1 MSAATVARACEIGWD
16 DPRTVR
22 YYEAFCARHP
32 RYREANRVLIERA
45 VLAPGQRVLDVAAG
59 TGRTAEAALP
69 WLHRQGR
76 IVCVE
81 PAAAMRAVGQGRL
94 ADRRVTWTDRLPEPP
109 ARFDRILCG
118 AAIWQLAPLG
128 ETFRRLA
135 ALLEPDGALCFNVP
149 SLYLG
154 EPDEPGAGRD
164 PFLLDLP
171 ALLATDRAAAAPA
184 VEPLPDAAGMD
195 ALLAAAGLRP
205 RRATMR
211 FRLTQEAYRDWLKIP
226 LMTNFLLPD
235 LDPDERARLIDEAF
249 ARVDAASW
257 RREAWAVWTAW
268 AS

>member
-1 MSAATVARACEIGWD
+1 MSPATATPRAIGWD
-16 DPRTVR
+16 DPRTAR
-22 YYEAFCARHP
+22 YYEAFCAKHP
-32 RYREANRVLIERA
+32 RYHAANAVLIERA

-81 PAAAMRAVGQGRL
+81 PATAMRAVGEVRL

-118 AAIWQLAPLG
+118 AAIWQLTPLG

-171 ALLATDRAAAAPA
+171 ALLATGRAAAAPPA
-184 VEPLPDAAGMD
+184 EPPPDAAGMD
-195 ALLAAAGLRP
+195 ALLVRAGLRP
-205 RRATMR
+205 RRGTMR
-211 FRLTQEAYRDWLKIP
+211 LRLTQEAYRDWLKIP
-226 LMTNFLLPD
+226 LMTNVLLPD
-235 LDPDERARLIDEAF
+235 LDPDARARRIDEAY
-249 ARVDAASW
+249 ARADATSW
-257 RREAWAVWTAW
+257 RWEAWTVWTAW